1 MNSTEYQ
8 RELENII
15 TPIRLKSYG
24 SIENY
29 IYNMKISESFYPALS
44 LLEITLRNK
53 ICFAVEDLIC
63 KQWLI
68 SELNKQN
75 ILANKEYEKLIDVS
89 KKIQKANKKVT
100 NDRLISELTLGFWVH
115 LCTKHYKTKL
125 WDKRNFFEKVFPNY
139 SCNHGLRNISPIQ
152 NDLLTILKLRNR
164 IFHHE
169 IIINGKKSPQEH
181 HQLILNLLH
190 LLSNDVELLLLKTSR
205 FTEVIKQKP

>member
-1 MNSTEYQ
+1 MDSIEY
-8 RELENII
+8 RHELENII

-24 SIENY
+24 SIDNY

-53 ICFAVEDLIC
+53 ICFAVEELIC

-75 ILANKEYEKLIDVS
+75 ILADKEYAKLIEVNN
-89 KKIQKANKKVT
+89 KIKKANKKVT

-115 LCTKHYKTKL
+115 LFTKHYKTKL
-125 WDKRNFFEKVFPNY
+125 WDKRDFFEKVFPNY
-139 SCNHGLRNISPIQ
+139 SCNRVLRNISPIQ
-152 NDLLTILKLRNR
+152 NDLLAILKLRNR

-169 IIINGKKSPQEH
+169 IIINGKKSPQEYY
-181 HQLILNLLH
+181 QLILNLLH
-190 LLSNDVELLLLKTSR
+190 LLSVDVENLLLDTSR
-205 FTEVIKQKP
+205 FAEVIKQKP